1 MLATVL
7 QLYLWFRR
15 CFGGKRRRGRIVDL
29 PFGLL
34 LKVASP
40 EGVPESDVIGFVNR
54 HTSIPTPNVVASVGG
69 YGRRFFVMKRVHGR
83 TLESVLHT
91 LDPAQRAKIAQ
102 QLHSFVSQLRSIKS
116 PHGSSICALNGEAL
130 IDSRITTC
138 GPVGPFVDE
147 TAFNDRLLQTS
158 APFKSK
164 SDLAELRSRMRATHA
179 IVFTH
184 GDIAPRN
191 IMVEGDTVVALLD
204 WQQAGWHAEH
214 WEFIKAKWCP
224 PDLHSAAELWDS
236 MVEQLFD
243 KDYTP
248 EWLLDRDLS
257 DDIVGGY

>member
-7 QLYLWFRR
+7 QLYLWLCR
-15 CFGGKRRRGRIVDL
+15 CFRGKRRQGRIVEL

-34 LKVASP
+34 LKVASS
-40 EGVPESDVIGFVNR
+40 EGVPESDIISFVRR
-54 HTSIPTPNVVASVGG
+54 HTSIPTPHIVASVDG
-69 YGRRFFVMKRVHGR
+69 YGRRFLIMKRVHGH
-83 TLESVLHT
+83 TLERVLHT
-91 LDPAQRAKIAQ
+91 LDPAQQAKITQ
-102 QLHSFVSQLRSIKS
+102 QLQSFLSQLRTLKS
-116 PHGSSICALNGEAL
+116 PHGPSICALNGGAL
-130 IDSRITTC
+130 VDSRITTC

-147 TAFNDRLLQTS
+147 GAFNDRLLQTS

-164 SDLAELRSRMRATHA
+164 ADLAKLRSRMCVTHD

-191 IMVEGDTVVALLD
+191 IMVEGDSVVALLD

-224 PDLHSAAELWDS
+224 PDLHPAAELWDS
-236 MVEQLFD
+236 MVEQLFG

-248 EWLLDRDLS
+248 EWLLDHELS
-257 DDIVGGY
+257 EDIVGGY